1 MEAWVSNPPPL
12 LKPRE
17 PGVKLLADGAA
28 AHDAADWASQE
39 FKDLLKQG

>member
-1 MEAWVSNPPPL
+1 MEAWVSKPPPL
-12 LKPRE
+12 LKPRK

>member
-1 MEAWVSNPPPL
+1 MGAWVSVSPPL

-39 FKDLLKQG
+39 FKDLLRQG